1 VEPVTDIAGRSPLN
15 FFNLKFLLLG
25 VNLKWDKHINPMTA
39 KANQSLGFIK
49 RKLELHLPTIKEHAF
64 KVLVRPKLE
73 YCNTIWNP
81 HTQQQKLQIGLNMV
95 WQLSGV

>member
-1 VEPVTDIAGRSPLN
+1 MSNT
-15 FFNLKFLLLG
+15 
-25 VNLKWDKHINPMTA
+25 MTA

-49 RKLELHLPTIKEHAF
+49 RKLELHLAAIKEHAF

-81 HTQQQKLQIGLNMV
+81 HTQQPKLQIKHI
-95 WQLSGV
+95 QRRATRGVNWN